1 MHLKWPRGFQLIH
14 TPCVAPSLVS
24 LPCSTSWNCLPN
36 KLLALK
42 PFRQSTWGRW
52 GTQSKK
58 TQTKHLEQFHDK
70 KQRLKYNMFLEQE
83 ELMPA
88 TKIKRFSNTEMNIG
102 RAQVSVG
109 TQEESV
115 GRQS

>member
-1 MHLKWPRGFQLIH
+1 
-14 TPCVAPSLVS
+14 
-24 LPCSTSWNCLPN
+24 
-36 KLLALK
+36 
-42 PFRQSTWGRW
+42 
-52 GTQSKK
+52 
-58 TQTKHLEQFHDK
+58 
-70 KQRLKYNMFLEQE
+70 MFLEQE